1 MEILI
6 ARVEFMNCIVKKII
20 GILTGIIFL
29 ILSLE
34 SFSQDYFKTR
44 NNIVTF
50 PSPKAWSFMN
60 YGNYSVS
67 HYTGTIDIG
76 VDLFSEK
83 VQNFD
88 LKLGVSY
95 NFLDNK
101 PSTLPSQLGLGF
113 SLNIG
118 GCVTRVVRGLPDEK
132 NGYIANAGN
141 KQYFQQNSTNYIND
155 VIRRDIDNQPDIF
168 YYKFGDYAGSF
179 YFDDNKNIVQ
189 DNFSNMKIEVI
200 YGASDIYGVVF
211 IDHQG
216 VKYEFKNYEE
226 STYSPKTLGANG
238 RYNSA
243 WWITKI
249 TFPNAEAIEFE
260 YYPTGFDFLNGNYLQ
275 AYELFEEQGIVSL
288 ATIDNIYNS
297 SVQLRTHFE
306 TYLKKVTF
314 PNGSINFSFS
324 NRLDKGGEKAKKL
337 DEITILNK
345 DSRLIKRFN
354 FSFYENQT
362 ERFKLKK
369 IVESNGNES
378 TVLREFVYNGMK
390 LPWNSRDNSAPYYS
404 DAVDFWGFYNGE
416 LGNINQSPIPLKKY
430 KDAIYG
436 KAIRTS
442 NLEFA
447 KAEILEKVVYPT
459 GGFTSFEY
467 ELNDF
472 NEQGESYSLAEDGQ
486 FETANYQFDY
496 EEGQFYQ
503 DPYQITFTL
512 DEKTSVS
519 LIKHAKIEPA
529 GSNFKWINRLPGKNY
544 EEQIVELVPGT
555 YNLGNLLNANY
566 LLHSDNS
573 DIISADG
580 RAQFK
585 YKVANTGSNKAYGGG
600 LRIGKVI
607 NNNGEKN
614 LSKRY
619 VYKNTL
625 ESDVSSGILTLMPTY
640 FIDAKDISLTG
651 YFSSSTPILSYNES
665 EIIGYAKVFEVLDD
679 GSYTEYNYTSF
690 RDYPDEIYF
699 SMDNVFFKRLLCPR
713 MSERNMRGKLTAK
726 YIYSSDKRLLSSE
739 EYNYETVSD
748 VRTKSVSYVLVN
760 PLIAVTRFRA
770 DGSSYSDNISFTF
783 SSLYSKLLPFR
794 VPTKKTVKDYS
805 GITPVVYTEEYE
817 YSNPLH
823 SFVTATKSINSKS
836 DSIRNLMI
844 YPLDY
849 SSGTEELINRNIVG
863 IPVENIGLIKSGGST
878 NIISGQLNKYDNLG
892 VLAEGFDLNKKFK
905 LSEFKISNQL
915 QGKLPD
921 LKNRQPFSPDVNY
934 SSVFKVVSKSVKNKP
949 QEIQQLTN
957 HTVYLWGYNGQY
969 PIAEIKNA
977 TYAEVETVLTPATI
991 DNLNSNQTEAA
1002 METLIKNVSDKLRS
1016 DSRLAKSMVTTYTYS
1031 PLVGM
1036 TSKTD
1041 PRGIIEY
1048 YKYDGM
1054 QRLQA
1059 ILDHLNYVS
1068 KSFDYHYRSN

>member
-1 MEILI
+1 
-6 ARVEFMNCIVKKII
+6 MNCIVKKII

-29 ILSLE
+29 ILSGE
-34 SFSQDYFKTR
+34 SFGQDYFKTR

-118 GCVTRVVRGLPDEK
+118 GCVTRVVRGFPDEK
-132 NGYIANAGN
+132 NGYIANSGN
-141 KQYFQQNSTNYIND
+141 RQLYQQNSGDYVDEVIN
-155 VIRRDIDNQPDIF
+155 RNIDNEPDIF
-168 YYKFGDYAGSF
+168 YYKFGNYTGSF
-179 YFDDNKNIVQ
+179 YFDHNKKIVE
-189 DNFSNMKIEVI
+189 DNFSNMKINIV
-200 YGASDIYGVVF
+200 YGTTDIYGVVF
-211 IDHQG
+211 VDPQG
-216 VKYEFKNYEE
+216 VKYEFMDYEQ
-226 STYSPKTLGANG
+226 SSYLNKIPGVPV

-243 WWITKI
+243 WWLTKI
-249 TFPNAEAIEFE
+249 TFPNSETIDFE
-260 YYPTGFDFLNGNYLQ
+260 YYPTDFNLLNGNYLT
-275 AYELFEEQGIVSL
+275 AYELFEEEGVVRLINFDHIHNL
-288 ATIDNIYNS
+288 

-306 TYLKKVTF
+306 KYLKKVTF
-314 PNGSINFSFS
+314 PTGSIDFSFS
-324 NRLDKGGEKAKKL
+324 NRQDKGGEKAKKL
-337 DEITILNK
+337 DEITVLNK
-345 DSRLIKRFN
+345 DSKIIKRFN

-369 IVESNGNES
+369 IMESNGNES
-378 TVLREFVYNGMK
+378 TVLREFVYNSMK
-390 LPWNSRDNSAPYYS
+390 LPWNSRDIEAPYYS

-416 LGNINQSPIPLKKY
+416 LGNINQSPIPLNKY
-430 KDAIYG
+430 NNNTYG
-436 KAIRTS
+436 KAIRTPR
-442 NLEFA
+442 LETA
-447 KAEILEKVVYPT
+447 KAEILEKIIYPT

-472 NEQGESYSLAEDGQ
+472 NEQGESYSPLEDGQ
-486 FETANYQFDY
+486 LQDVHKEFFY
-496 EEGQFYQ
+496 EEGVFSQ
-503 DPYQITFTL
+503 DPYTMTFTL
-512 DEKTSVS
+512 TEKTTVS
-519 LIKHAKIEPA
+519 LVKRAKTVPTGTNI
-529 GSNFKWINRLPGKNY
+529 KWINRIPGKNY
-544 EEQIVELVPGT
+544 EEQIVELAAGT
-555 YNLGNLLNANY
+555 YNLGTLFNANY
-566 LLHSDNS
+566 LLHNDNS
-573 DIISADG
+573 DVLTATAILTY
-580 RAQFK
+580 K
-585 YKVANTGSNKAYGGG
+585 YKIPNNGSAKAYGGG

-607 NNNGEKN
+607 NNDGINS

-619 VYKNTL
+619 LYRNSLT
-625 ESDVSSGILTLMPTY
+625 SDASSGILTLMPTY
-640 FIDAKDISLTG
+640 LIDAKNISLEG

-665 EIIGYAKVFEVLDD
+665 ETIGYAKVFEVLDD

-699 SMDNVFFKRLLCPR
+699 PMDNIFFKRLLCPR
-713 MSERNMRGKLTAK
+713 ISEKSMRGKLTGK
-726 YIYSSDKRLLSSE
+726 YTYSSDKKLLMSE
-739 EYNYETVSD
+739 EYNYSTISD
-748 VRTKSVSYVLVN
+748 ERTKSISYILVK
-760 PLIAVTRFRA
+760 PLLAVTRYHA
-770 DGSSYSDNISFTF
+770 DGSSYSDNVSFTF
-783 SSLYSKLLPFR
+783 SSLYSKMLPFR
-794 VPTKKTVKDYS
+794 VLSKKTVKDFS
-805 GITPVVYTEEYE
+805 GIAAIEYTEEYE
-817 YSNPLH
+817 YSNPVH

-836 DSIRNLMI
+836 DSITNLMI

-849 SSGTEELINRNIVG
+849 SSGMEEMVNRNIVG
-863 IPVENIGLIKSGGST
+863 TPIENISLVKSGGTT
-878 NIISGQLNKYDNLG
+878 NIVSGQFNKYDNFG
-892 VLAEGFDLNKKFK
+892 VIAEGFDLNKRLK
-905 LSEFKISNQL
+905 LSEFKVSNQL

-957 HTVYLWGYNGQY
+957 HTVYIWGYNGQY